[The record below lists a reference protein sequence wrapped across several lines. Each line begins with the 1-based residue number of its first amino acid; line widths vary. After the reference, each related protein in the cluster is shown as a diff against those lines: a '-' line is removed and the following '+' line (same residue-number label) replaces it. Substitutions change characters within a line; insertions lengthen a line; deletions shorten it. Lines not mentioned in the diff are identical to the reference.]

1 MADKQYFANR
11 ELAYYQQFISK
22 EKVLDESALLTV
34 ACLNE
39 RQIEQLKPMLLA
51 AKMIV
56 DAPPPAP
63 VAEVVSYDLPNPAFE
78 DLVRELDPED

>member
-1 MADKQYFANR
+1 MADKTYFANR
-11 ELAYYQQFISK
+11 ELAYFQQFISK

-39 RQIEQLKPMLLA
+39 RQIELLKPLLLA

-63 VAEVVSYDLPNPAFE
+63 EPEPEPAEAPDHDS
-78 DLVRELDPED
+78 DPFD

>member
-1 MADKQYFANR
+1 MADKTYFANR
-11 ELAYYQQFISK
+11 ELAYFQQFISK

-39 RQIEQLKPMLLA
+39 RQIELLKPLLLA

-56 DAPPPAP
+56 DAPPAPQPEPEEAPAEEAP
-63 VAEVVSYDLPNPAFE
+63 DHDAA
-78 DLVRELDPED
+78 PED

>member
-39 RQIEQLKPMLLA
+39 RQIEQLRPMLLA

-56 DAPPPAP
+56 EAPPPAP
-63 VAEVVSYDLPNPAFE
+63 EPEPEPETEEAPDHDS
-78 DLVRELDPED
+78 DPFD